1 MREDHIE
8 ISKNRAICAR
18 CGGRNGHSS
27 CVFINEM
34 TCTTACG
41 SSFSSSAMLAVL
53 TSREMEVLL
62 FPYYAAKYREKNP
75 LPESL
80 QPPCDSPPCAPDILE
95 RSERLRE
102 RGNLKRSL
110 SQDEIS
116 RKESVVLLSECRL
129 PQASRCDNRF
139 AKRRGVQAQASRR
152 WEAMGHTQRRQ
163 LGSIQGE
170 GVDSKRRERNV

>member
-1 MREDHIE
+1 M
-8 ISKNRAICAR
+8 
-18 CGGRNGHSS
+18 
-27 CVFINEM
+27 
-34 TCTTACG
+34 
-41 SSFSSSAMLAVL
+41 
-53 TSREMEVLL
+53 EMEAASKEAEPPHMKGGVWVWLPDRGVCL
-62 FPYYAAKYREKNP
+62 SPYYAAKYREKNP

-110 SQDEIS
+110 SQDEIQE
-116 RKESVVLLSECRL
+116 RNLSSCSQNVSPPSMSLRQ
-129 PQASRCDNRF
+129 PIRQAPR
-139 AKRRGVQAQASRR
+139 VQAQASRR